1 MLQPTVDPVFDLIH
15 GQRQTTMLLS
25 WGIGW
30 TTTRTAL
37 TVLAS
42 NVPRLMRQENLKL
55 KVAGCFP
62 SWRPWESPQ
71 FTMVP
76 FRCLTHFVAQSP
88 NHQPTIMVS
97 RHLPGIVHFILR
109 KYSYIS
115 YIYIYIYVFY
125 LFIYIYWFIYWFVYY
140 LFIYIYWFI
149 YWFIY
154 YLFIYLS
161 IYSSISIYFPFS
173 LPFFH
178 FFELEHPTGWRG
190 HGDLQTFG
198 GQNRCWTCAKKNTVN
213 YRKNCFLRMF
223 AGMRSRKKNAFFLHG
238 SSSFEFLVLC
248 CMQPLGCVMCK
259 KHCKYG
265 EKIAFGAM

>member
-161 IYSSISIYFPFS
+161 IYLFIYLFIYIDIFSFFPSI
-173 LPFFH
+173 LPFFWAWA
-178 FFELEHPTGWRG
+178 P
-190 HGDLQTFG
+190 
-198 GQNRCWTCAKKNTVN
+198 NRVAGARW
-213 YRKNCFLRMF
+213 F
-223 AGMRSRKKNAFFLHG
+223 ADFWG
-238 SSSFEFLVLC
+238 SKSVLD
-248 CMQPLGCVMCK
+248 MCQK
-259 KHCKYG
+259 KHCKLQ
-265 EKIAFGAM
+265 EKLLLAHVCGDAFA

>member
-62 SWRPWESPQ
+62 SWKPWESPQ

-115 YIYIYIYVFY
+115 YIYIYIYVF
-125 LFIYIYWFIYWFVYY
+125 LFIHLYLLIYLLICL
-140 LFIYIYWFI
+140 LFIHLYLLIYLLIYLLFI
-149 YWFIY
+149 

-161 IYSSISIYFPFS
+161 IYLFIHLYRYIFLFPFHSSIFLS
-173 LPFFH
+173 LSTQPGGGGTVICR
-178 FFELEHPTGWRG
+178 LLGVKIGVG
-190 HGDLQTFG
+190 HVP
-198 GQNRCWTCAKKNTVN
+198 KKT
-213 YRKNCFLRMF
+213 L
-223 AGMRSRKKNAFFLHG
+223 
-238 SSSFEFLVLC
+238 
-248 CMQPLGCVMCK
+248 
-259 KHCKYG
+259 
-265 EKIAFGAM
+265 

>member
-115 YIYIYIYVFY
+115 YIYIYMFFIYSFIFID
-125 LFIYIYWFIYWFVYY
+125 LFIIYSFIFIDLFLD
-140 LFIYIYWFI
+140 LFIIY
-149 YWFIY
+149 
-154 YLFIYLS
+154 LSIYLS
-161 IYSSISIYFPFS
+161 IYSSISVYFPFS

-198 GQNRCWTCAKKNTVN
+198 GQNRCWTCAKKT
-213 YRKNCFLRMF
+213 L
-223 AGMRSRKKNAFFLHG
+223 
-238 SSSFEFLVLC
+238 
-248 CMQPLGCVMCK
+248 
-259 KHCKYG
+259 
-265 EKIAFGAM
+265 